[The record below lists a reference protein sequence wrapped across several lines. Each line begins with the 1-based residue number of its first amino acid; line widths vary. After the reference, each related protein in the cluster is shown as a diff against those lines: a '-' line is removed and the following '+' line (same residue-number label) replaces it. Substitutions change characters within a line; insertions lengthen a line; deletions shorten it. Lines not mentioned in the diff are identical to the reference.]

1 MQTANAGDI
10 IYEEGRAVP
19 DNAITEGETIM
30 ADETIFDKIKNLF
43 VKGEDKAEDTAEEV
57 KEDAQNAVEEVKDK
71 AEDVIEEVKDKAEE
85 AKDKAGDIVEDLKDK
100 AGDVVE
106 AVKDKLPDI
115 GAFFESIMGKLPVDG
130 ELGEQVNEVVGSVR
144 SGAESQGL
152 ALPDIVNKIIEAL
165 KDKFGLEGE
174 IGEKIKAVIE
184 FIKSKLPL

>member
-10 IYEEGRAVP
+10 IYEEGCEAP
-19 DNAITEGETIM
+19 DNAITEGDTNM

-43 VKGEDKAEDTAEEV
+43 VKGEDKAEETAEEA
-57 KEDAQNAVEEVKDK
+57 KEGAENAVEEVKDK
-71 AEDVIEEVKDKAEE
+71 AEDVIEDVKDKAEE

-100 AGDVVE
+100 AGD
-106 AVKDKLPDI
+106 I

-130 ELGEQVNEVVGSVR
+130 ELGDQVNEVVGSVR